1 MKNINRY
8 CLSEKST
15 ANKAIEAMISSK
27 DNQRL
32 VFIVNKDLKIL
43 GTLSEGDIVRSLL
56 INRNID
62 NIQVTSIMNKSF
74 KFLLK
79 KDLKEAKK
87 LIKKFNITLI
97 PVVTK
102 NMRITSIIKLRDV
115 I

>member
-15 ANKAIEAMISSK
+15 ANEAIEAIILSK

-32 VFIVNKDLKIL
+32 VFIVNKNLKIL

-56 INRNID
+56 INKNID

-102 NMRITSIIKLRDV
+102 NMKITSIIKLRDV

>member
-1 MKNINRY
+1 MININKY
-8 CLSEKST
+8 CLSEMST
-15 ANKAIEAMISSK
+15 AHEAIEKIISSK
-27 DNQRL
+27 GNQRQL
-32 VFIVNKDLKIL
+32 FIVKENLKVL
-43 GTLSEGDIVRSLL
+43 GTLSEGDIIRALFL
-56 INRNID
+56 NKNID

-87 LIKKFNITLI
+87 LIIKYNISLI

-102 NMRITSIIKLRDV
+102 NMKIKSIIKLNDV